1 MSGRYAGENARLPS
15 LSLSFS
21 SDLQPT
27 NHLSTRSSFSDGPS
41 SSFPFHLPQRQPS
54 EFDGLV
60 RQKECMLYLL
70 SDTAKMNDTLF
81 FETFVEVILM
91 FFFRHKSC
99 ESPNPTP
106 ISFVAFLMKIHG
118 KACERQMEKELY
130 RIYFTPE
137 MEVFY
142 MLFERCHTKK
152 RQRYLKQHV
161 IYMYFNFR
169 SIIQLDHPVL
179 RHSLIHL
186 Y

>member
-1 MSGRYAGENARLPS
+1 
-15 LSLSFS
+15 
-21 SDLQPT
+21 
-27 NHLSTRSSFSDGPS
+27 
-41 SSFPFHLPQRQPS
+41 
-54 EFDGLV
+54 
-60 RQKECMLYLL
+60 MLYLL

-91 FFFRHKSC
+91 GFFRHKSC

-152 RQRYLKQHV
+152 RKRTLKQH
-161 IYMYFNFR
+161 IKYINFR
-169 SIIQLDHPVL
+169 SNNKLDHPVVVHIQGIPL
-179 RHSLIHL
+179 EVECESDETQDFYFTLMGVPCRKGRRQSCPVASTSVRPGQRIICSSAGQDGRRRNVC
-186 Y
+186 